1 MDWVFIECKSA
12 DDRILL
18 ASVLVRNGYEVRL
31 GKRLANGKKTYD
43 YGVEYK
49 MSGNKGCTV

>member
-12 DDRILL
+12 DDRATL
-18 ASVLVRNGYEVRL
+18 AGILVRNGYEVRL
-31 GKRLANGKKTYD
+31 GKRLANGKKTYE

-49 MSGNKGCTV
+49 VSGYKGS

>member
-12 DDRILL
+12 DDRVLL